1 VSVQT
6 DQRRC
11 AGVPALPRVAAVLV
25 LAFVGVV
32 WAGVFL
38 KQRFPQIQNAL
49 GQGLGS
55 TGLAFIAPVALGAAI
70 GLWLRKPWGWWFSL
84 IVAGWQAVSY
94 LLFLIVVL
102 ASGDET
108 GPLTWTTA
116 LVLVVLL
123 VVILLP
129 GTRRACLEHST

>member
-1 VSVQT
+1 MPS
-6 DQRRC
+6 
-11 AGVPALPRVAAVLV
+11 LPRVAALLV
-25 LAFVGVV
+25 VAFVGVV
-32 WAGVFL
+32 WGGVLL

-55 TGLAFIAPVALGAAI
+55 TGLAFIAPVALVAAI

-84 IVAGWQAVSY
+84 IVASWQAVSY

-108 GPLTWTTA
+108 GPLTWATG
-116 LVLVVLL
+116 LVLVAAL

-129 GTRRACLEHST
+129 GTRRACLQASNQT

>member
-1 VSVQT
+1 MAADPPRS
-6 DQRRC
+6 
-11 AGVPALPRVAAVLV
+11 GGMPSLPRVAALLV
-25 LAFVGVV
+25 VAFVGVV
-32 WAGVFL
+32 WGGVLL

-55 TGLAFIAPVALGAAI
+55 TGLAFIAPVALVAAI

-84 IVAGWQAVSY
+84 IVASWQAVSY

-108 GPLTWTTA
+108 GPLTWATG
-116 LVLVVLL
+116 LVLVAAL

-129 GTRRACLEHST
+129 STRRACLQASNQT

>member
-1 VSVQT
+1 MAADPS
-6 DQRRC
+6 RS
-11 AGVPALPRVAAVLV
+11 GGMPSLPRVAALLV
-25 LAFVGVV
+25 VAFVGVV
-32 WAGVFL
+32 WGGVLL

-55 TGLAFIAPVALGAAI
+55 TGLAFIAPVALVAAI

-84 IVAGWQAVSY
+84 IVASWQAVSY

-108 GPLTWTTA
+108 GPLTWATG
-116 LVLVVLL
+116 LVLVAAL

-129 GTRRACLEHST
+129 GTRRACLLPSNQT

>member
-1 VSVQT
+1 MAADPS
-6 DQRRC
+6 RSG
-11 AGVPALPRVAAVLV
+11 GVPSLPRVAALLV
-25 LAFVGVV
+25 VAFVGVV
-32 WAGVFL
+32 WGGVLL

-55 TGLAFIAPVALGAAI
+55 TGLAFIAPVALVAAV

-84 IVAGWQAVSY
+84 IVASWQAVSY

-108 GPLTWTTA
+108 GPLTWATGLVLGAA
-116 LVLVVLL
+116 LVA
-123 VVILLP
+123 ILLP
-129 GTRRACLEHST
+129 GTRRACLLPSNQT